1 MKSSVRFLCNYISYH
16 FRNSGR
22 WGHRPRRQ
30 NLGNISNYSQNAQ
43 SAIRGTKVVRI
54 LKVGGKVFVVVGTT
68 LDVLKVANAYA
79 NNDPKAGE
87 YARKA
92 GLNFGVAA
100 GSAAIPVV
108 GWMVGGVYFLGD
120 ALIPGGWEAAAK
132 ASQQNVENNRAID
145 PSWSPRPMGGL
156 Q

>member
-1 MKSSVRFLCNYISYH
+1 M
-16 FRNSGR
+16 
-22 WGHRPRRQ
+22 RRKGYQ
-30 NLGNISNYSQNAQ
+30 QRR
-43 SAIRGTKVVRI
+43 RGTKVVRI
-54 LKVGGKVFVVVGTT
+54 LKVGGKVLIFVGVG
-68 LDVLKVANAYA
+68 LDAIKVLNAYA

-92 GLNFGVAA
+92 GLNTGIAF

-108 GWMVGGVYFLGD
+108 GWMVGGIYFLGE

-145 PSWSPRPMGGL
+145 PAWTPRPMGGL